1 MFQATCDHQHNDVCE
16 RCAVLASTLTSI
28 EAGLTAKYHTLAT
41 TVREELE
48 FRVKNAK
55 TAIMAWKAH
64 LLRSVNQDEA
74 RVQVLEEL
82 DETSVFIVQDWAM
95 KYLPR

>member
-1 MFQATCDHQHNDVCE
+1 MTAQYHN
-16 RCAVLASTLTSI
+16 
-28 EAGLTAKYHTLAT
+28 LAT

-48 FRVKNAK
+48 FCVKNAK
-55 TAIMAWKAH
+55 TAVMAWKAH

-95 KYLPR
+95 KYLNF

>member
-1 MFQATCDHQHNDVCE
+1 MTAQYHN
-16 RCAVLASTLTSI
+16 
-28 EAGLTAKYHTLAT
+28 LAT

-55 TAIMAWKAH
+55 TAVIACKDH
-64 LLRSVNQDEA
+64 FLRSVNQDEA

-82 DETSVFIVQDWAM
+82 DETCS
-95 KYLPR
+95 